1 LTALVKLAVSEAKNV
16 QYSSKSFARCVF
28 KPLDTAHIQGDKSM
42 KKFVLAILAALAFTG
57 VQAQAF
63 PDIPA
68 NHWAGEAVQRIAD
81 LGIVIGFPDGTYR
94 GNEGFTR
101 YQAALVISRLL
112 DVIRADIDAAKALTD
127 ADIASLRNALQ
138 ELASDVA
145 AQDVRLSAVEG
156 AVASISDDVAS
167 NTARI
172 EALENAPAGIDPAVL
187 QDLQNQIDAANVAA
201 DTAQSTADAALAA
214 AQAAQDQSA
223 QNAAAIDAIN
233 DLLALLADDIAALQ
247 AGTGPVDLSGI
258 QAQVDRNTS
267 DIANIREF
275 VILLRRDQVALRDRV
290 AALEASDAAQ
300 QAAID
305 DLTARVTA
313 IEEDLFTVS
322 GAITLTYRAY
332 RLYGD
337 EEPFDV
343 DRVWGL
349 NADRNIGDS
358 RFSSGEDDT
367 DEDGEI
373 ESGNGEKK
381 QDRQDIEEEEG
392 EVDVELTL
400 NIGFGTARGGT
411 GDPRGLN
418 SFETVIELG
427 LTEVGTELLDPDDE
441 AIDSPYV
448 FSIQNFTATF
458 DPIGAAPLTFAFGED
473 TTAEFTKYVFDAG
486 VGAGD
491 GEGFV
496 ATVGS
501 PDFLAFLSPTL
512 TIAYGEVD
520 NSVNAYQLARL
531 EDTDDDGDIDDDDDY
546 VIVDRDADGDRDSD
560 DAIGDADIY
569 PDSYYRAIRG
579 TLSPLQGETLSA
591 TGGFSF
597 AQLSMADGADAD
609 TADEQVT
616 VWGLDAQ
623 IGISIVDIKAEYAS
637 SSEATTAGDEFIPDG
652 FTEGAVDLNGDGDTL
667 DPGEDDVIIGDS
679 GGDDILISPSRG
691 SGNSLFYVTADV
703 DVASIGIPVL
713 KSLSANYRM
722 IPDGWDGLDDE
733 ADYPFAEDQS
743 GFGVNATLGLFIL
756 DPVTVYFDSYS
767 VESPEAVNVTAFG
780 ADVTL
785 NLFSAFSITGFFH
798 NVSVDGETAD
808 STDDPFNADEDEI
821 VEVDDGVTRDRNY
834 DTGFGVKLAHAGS
847 SENALIPLL
856 NLGVEFKRTEADFS
870 RQIIDVTADYT
881 LKVSIVELTPYAQ
894 FKTESDSDADAD
906 DTTTIKVGTG
916 VRTDELGI
924 IFKPSL
930 QGSVNFRNTAHTAT
944 DVGGDEYTATELQWA
959 VGVNLG
965 EFLFA
970 NSTLNARYGSW
981 SGTNINT
988 DADSLDSFDNPVG
1001 DTATNISDG
1010 DEDND
1015 LTQSVS
1021 GYEISWDYYDL
1032 VFTYGGYTSTDGVDT
1047 TAASAFRIAYTVRF

>member
-1 LTALVKLAVSEAKNV
+1 
-16 QYSSKSFARCVF
+16 
-28 KPLDTAHIQGDKSM
+28 M
-42 KKFVLAILAALAFTG
+42 KKIVLAILAAIAFTG
-57 VQAQAF
+57 AQAQAF

-112 DVIRADIDAAKALTD
+112 DVIRADMDAMKALTD

-187 QDLQNQIDAANVAA
+187 QDLQNQIDAARVAA
-201 DTAQSTADAALAA
+201 DTAQSTADAAAAA

-233 DLLALLADDIAALQ
+233 DLLALLNSDLEDLRNN
-247 AGTGPVDLSGI
+247 AGNVDLSGI
-258 QAQVDRNTS
+258 QGQVDRNTS

-313 IEEDLFTVS
+313 IEEDLFSIS
-322 GAITLTYRAY
+322 GSIALTYRAY
-332 RLYGD
+332 RLSGA
-337 EEPFDV
+337 EAPFDS

-392 EVDVELTL
+392 EVDVDLTL
-400 NIGFGTARGGT
+400 NVGFGTSRGGN
-411 GDPRGLN
+411 GDPRALN
-418 SFETVIELG
+418 TFEAVIELG
-427 LTEVGTELLDPDDE
+427 LTEVTAPTLFTGDDE
-441 AIDSPYV
+441 DEEIDSPYI
-448 FSIQNFTATF
+448 FSVQNFTVTF

-486 VGAGD
+486 VGSGD

-520 NSVNAYQLARL
+520 DSVDAYELTA
-531 EDTDDDGDIDDDDDY
+531 DGDI
-546 VIVDRDADGDRDSD
+546 IDRNGDGEIDSD
-560 DAIGDADIY
+560 DSIGSADIY
-569 PDSYYRAIRG
+569 PDAYYRAIRG

-597 AQLSMADGADAD
+597 AQLAMNAGDNADAA
-609 TADEQVT
+609 ADNEVVT

-623 IGISIVDIKAEYAS
+623 IGISVVDIKAEYANS
-637 SSEATTAGDEFIPDG
+637 SAPTTPGPAFGPGDADDDLDPPLSGAPIGDE
-652 FTEGAVDLNGDGDTL
+652 DGD
-667 DPGEDDVIIGDS
+667 PIFF
-679 GGDDILISPSRG
+679 SPSRG
-691 SGNSLFYVTADV
+691 SGDSLFYVTADV
-703 DVASIGIPVL
+703 DVAGLGLPVL
-713 KSLSANYRM
+713 RTLSANYRM
-722 IPDGWDGLDDE
+722 IPDGWDGLDDGE
-733 ADYPFAEDQS
+733 DYPFEEDQS
-743 GFGVNATLGLFIL
+743 GFGVNASLGLFIL

-767 VESPEAVNVTAFG
+767 VTDPEAVNVTAFG
-780 ADVTL
+780 ADVTV

-798 NVSVDGETAD
+798 NVSVGGETAD
-808 STDDPFNADEDEI
+808 STEDPFNAAEEEI
-821 VEVDDGVTRDRNY
+821 VEVDDDSVKRDRNY

-847 SENALIPLL
+847 SENALIPNL

-870 RQIIDVTADYT
+870 KQVIDVTADYT
-881 LKVSIVELTPYAQ
+881 LRVAIVELTPYGQ
-894 FKTESDSDADAD
+894 FKTESDSDALAD

-916 VRTDELGI
+916 VQTDELGI

-930 QGSVNFRNTAHTAT
+930 RGSVNFRSTAHSGE
-944 DVGGDEYTATELQWA
+944 DVAVADPYTATELQWA
-959 VGVNLG
+959 VGVNFG

-970 NSTLNARYGSW
+970 NSTLEARYGSW
-981 SGTNINT
+981 TGTNLKVT
-988 DADSLDSFDNPVG
+988 TASEDAFGNLTG

-1010 DEDND
+1010 DARDTG
-1015 LTQSVS
+1015 TQSTS
-1021 GYEISWDYYDL
+1021 GYEIFWDYYDL
-1032 VFTYGGYTSTDGVDT
+1032 QFTYGAYNNTVDGVST
-1047 TAASAFRIAYTVRF
+1047 GAQAFRIAYTVTF

>member
-1 LTALVKLAVSEAKNV
+1 LRAYNRTN
-16 QYSSKSFARCVF
+16 
-28 KPLDTAHIQGDKSM
+28 IQGENM
-42 KKFVLAILAALAFTG
+42 KKIVLTVLAALAFTG

-112 DVIRADIDAAKALTD
+112 DVIRADMDAMKALTD

-156 AVASISDDVAS
+156 AVASISDDTAS

-172 EALENAPAGIDPAVL
+172 EALEAAGMGGIDPAVL
-187 QDLQNQIDAANVAA
+187 QELQNQIDAARVAA
-201 DTAQSTADAALAA
+201 DTAQAA
-214 AQAAQDQSA
+214 ANAAADQSA

-233 DLLALLADDIAALQ
+233 DLLALLNEDVAALGEQ
-247 AGTGPVDLSGI
+247 IANLGPNADL
-258 QAQVDRNTS
+258 QAQVDRNTA

-290 AALEASDAAQ
+290 AALEASDASQ

-313 IEEDLFTVS
+313 IEEDLFTIS
-322 GAITLTYRAY
+322 GTIVLTYKAY
-332 RLYGD
+332 RLSGA
-337 EEPFDV
+337 EEPFDS

-358 RFSSGEDDT
+358 RFSSGEKDV
-367 DEDGEI
+367 DEDDDI
-373 ESGNGEKK
+373 EAGEKK
-381 QDRQDIEEEEG
+381 QDRIDIEDDEG
-392 EVDVELTL
+392 EVDAVLTL
-400 NIGFGTARGGT
+400 NVGFGTARNGA
-411 GDPRGLN
+411 GDPRALN
-418 SFETVIELG
+418 TFETVIELG
-427 LTEVGTELLDPDDE
+427 LTKVTGPTLNTGDDADVE
-441 AIDSPYV
+441 IDNPYV
-448 FSIQNFTATF
+448 FSVKSFKTTF
-458 DPIGAAPLTFAFGED
+458 DPIGAAPLTFQYGEK

-520 NSVNAYQLARL
+520 KSVQGYSA
-531 EDTDDDGDIDDDDDY
+531 EPTDDSGDLE
-546 VIVDRDADGDRDSD
+546 VERDNE
-560 DAIGDADIY
+560 DIY
-569 PDSYYRAIRG
+569 EGAYYRAIRG

-597 AQLSMADGADAD
+597 AQLSMNAQDNADA
-609 TADEQVT
+609 ADDNLDVT

-623 IGISIVDIKAEYAS
+623 IGISILDIKAEYAS
-637 SSEATTAGDEFIPDG
+637 SSEATTP
-652 FTEGAVDLNGDGDTL
+652 GAQVTGGTPAVPLVDKDGD
-667 DPGEDDVIIGDS
+667 P
-679 GGDDILISPSRG
+679 ILNNPSRG

-713 KSLSANYRM
+713 KTLSANYRM
-722 IPDGWDGLDDE
+722 IPNGWDGLDDE
-733 ADYPFAEDQS
+733 KDYPFKEDQS
-743 GFGVNATLGLFIL
+743 GFGVNASLGLFIL
-756 DPVTVYFDSYS
+756 DPVTLYFDSYS
-767 VESPEAVNVTAFG
+767 VEDPEEVSVTAFG
-780 ADVTL
+780 VDATV

-808 STDDPFNADEDEI
+808 STEDPFNADELEI
-821 VEVDDGVTRDRNY
+821 VEVDDDSVKRDRNY

-847 SENALIPLL
+847 SENALIPNL
-856 NLGVEFKRTEADFS
+856 NLGLEYKQTEADFS
-870 RQIIDVTADYT
+870 KRTIDVTADYT
-881 LKVSIVELTPYAQ
+881 LKVAIVELTPYAG
-894 FKTESDSDADAD
+894 FKSENDSDSGAEDK
-906 DTTTIKVGTG
+906 TTIKVGTG
-916 VRTDELGI
+916 VKTDELGI

-930 QGSVNFRNTAHTAT
+930 QAAVNYRTTAHS
-944 DVGGDEYTATELQWA
+944 DVPTNYTATELQFA
-959 VGVNLG
+959 VGVNFG
-965 EFLFA
+965 EFLFP
-970 NSTLNARYGSW
+970 NSTLSARYGSW
-981 SGTNINT
+981 TGTNVKNDKT
-988 DADSLDSFDNPVG
+988 SNDSFG
-1001 DTATNISDG
+1001 AASSDTATNISDG
-1010 DEDND
+1010 DESGTG
-1015 LTQSVS
+1015 TQTTS
-1021 GYEISWDYYDL
+1021 GYEIAWDYYDL
-1032 VFTYGGYTSTDGVDT
+1032 VFTYGAYNNSTTEST
-1047 TAASAFRIAYTVRF
+1047 TAADNTSTGAQAFRIAYTVKF

>member
-1 LTALVKLAVSEAKNV
+1 MKKLVLAV
-16 QYSSKSFARCVF
+16 
-28 KPLDTAHIQGDKSM
+28 
-42 KKFVLAILAALAFTG
+42 LAALAFTG
-57 VQAQAF
+57 VHAQAF

-68 NHWAGEAVQRIAD
+68 DHWAGEAVQRIAD

-112 DVIRADIDAAKALTD
+112 DVIRADMDAMKALTD

-156 AVASISDDVAS
+156 AVASISDDTAS

-172 EALENAPAGIDPAVL
+172 EALEAGMGMSEDMQAAL
-187 QDLQNQIDAANVAA
+187 QDLQNQIDAARVAA
-201 DTAQSTADAALAA
+201 DTAQSTADAAAAA

-233 DLLALLADDIAALQ
+233 DLLALLADDIATLQ
-247 AGTGPVDLSGI
+247 AGAGGDTSGL

-290 AALEASDAAQ
+290 AALEASDASQ

-305 DLTARVTA
+305 DLAARVTK
-313 IEEDLFTVS
+313 IEEDLFTIS
-322 GAITLTYRAY
+322 GSITLTYKAY
-332 RLYGD
+332 RLSGA
-337 EEPFDV
+337 EAPFDS

-358 RFSSGEDDT
+358 RFSSGEKDT
-367 DEDGEI
+367 DEDGDI

-381 QDRQDIEEEEG
+381 QDRQDIEDTEG
-392 EVDVELTL
+392 EVDVDLTL
-400 NIGFGTARGGT
+400 NVGFGTARNGN
-411 GDPRGLN
+411 GDPRALN

-427 LTEVGTELLDPDDE
+427 LTEVTAPTLFTGSDE
-441 AIDSPYV
+441 DVEIDNPYI
-448 FSIQNFTATF
+448 FSVKSFTTTF
-458 DPIGAAPLTFAFGED
+458 DPIGAAPLTFAFGKK

-520 NSVNAYQLARL
+520 KSVNAYELNAAGDIVDRNA
-531 EDTDDDGDIDDDDDY
+531 DGDIN
-546 VIVDRDADGDRDSD
+546 SD
-560 DAIGDADIY
+560 DKIGDTDIY
-569 PDSYYRAIRG
+569 AGAYYRAIRG

-597 AQLSMADGADAD
+597 AQLAMSAQDNADA
-609 TADEQVT
+609 ADDNLVAT
-616 VWGLDAQ
+616 VWGVDAQ
-623 IGISIVDIKAEYAS
+623 IGISVVDIKAEYAS
-637 SSEATTAGDEFIPDG
+637 SSAATTAGAAVGAGDFDETPPVAAGNTVGDK
-652 FTEGAVDLNGDGDTL
+652 DGD
-667 DPGEDDVIIGDS
+667 P
-679 GGDDILISPSRG
+679 ILRNPSRG
-691 SGNSLFYVTADV
+691 SGQSLFYVTADV
-703 DVASIGIPVL
+703 DVAGLGLPVL
-713 KSLSANYRM
+713 KSLNANYRM

-733 ADYPFAEDQS
+733 KDYPFKEDQT
-743 GFGVNATLGLFIL
+743 GFGVKASLGLFIL
-756 DPVTVYFDSYS
+756 DPVTAYFDSYKT
-767 VESPEAVNVTAFG
+767 AVDATGVGGSGALDTTVSAFG
-780 ADVTL
+780 VDATV

-798 NVSVDGETAD
+798 SANVDGQAAD
-808 STDDPFNADEDEI
+808 SVGSPINADEEQI
-821 VEVDDGVTRDRNY
+821 TAPDDSDPTSVKRGTDY
-834 DTGFGVKLAHAGS
+834 DTGFGVKLAHDGA
-847 SENALIPLL
+847 SENALIPNL
-856 NLGVEFKRTEADFS
+856 NLSAEYKQTEADLS
-870 RQIIDVTADYT
+870 KRTIDVKGDYT
-881 LKVSIVELTPYAQ
+881 LKVAIVELTPYAG
-894 FKTESDSDADAD
+894 FKSVNDADTGSD
-906 DTTTIKVGTG
+906 DTTTIKAGTG
-916 VRTDELGI
+916 VKTDELGI

-930 QGSVNFRNTAHTAT
+930 QAAVNFRTTAHS
-944 DVGGDEYTATELQWA
+944 DEAAYTANELQWA
-959 VGVNLG
+959 VGVNFS

-981 SGTNINT
+981 SGTNVKTSTTADDAFGNT
-988 DADSLDSFDNPVG
+988 NSDS
-1001 DTATNISDG
+1001 ATNISDG
-1010 DEDND
+1010 DTAPTGADVS
-1015 LTQSVS
+1015 QSTS
-1021 GYEISWDYYDL
+1021 GYEIAWDYSDL
-1032 VFTYGGYTSTDGVDT
+1032 VFTYGAYNNTVAGVSTG
-1047 TAASAFRIAYTVRF
+1047 AQAFRIAYTVKF

>member
-1 LTALVKLAVSEAKNV
+1 
-16 QYSSKSFARCVF
+16 
-28 KPLDTAHIQGDKSM
+28 M

-172 EALENAPAGIDPAVL
+172 EALENAAPMFDPAVL

-233 DLLALLADDIAALQ
+233 DLLALLADDIANLTP
-247 AGTGPVDLSGI
+247 GEVDLSGI
-258 QAQVDRNTS
+258 QAQVDRNTA

-322 GAITLTYRAY
+322 GTIALTYKAY
-332 RLYGD
+332 RLYGA
-337 EEPFDV
+337 EEPFDA

-381 QDRQDIEEEEG
+381 VDRQDIEEEEG

-400 NIGFGTARGGT
+400 NIGFGTARGGQ
-411 GDPRGLN
+411 GDPRALN

-441 AIDSPYV
+441 AIDSPYI

-520 NSVNAYQLARL
+520 DSVDAFVL
-531 EDTDDDGDIDDDDDY
+531 EPFDEDEDGVIEPGETR
-546 VIVDRDADGDRDSD
+546 IVDRDGDGERDGDDS
-560 DAIGDADIY
+560 IGDADIY

-597 AQLSMADGADAD
+597 AQLALEDVG
-609 TADEQVT
+609 EQVT

-623 IGISIVDIKAEYAS
+623 IGISIIDIKAEYAS
-637 SSEATTAGDEFIPDG
+637 SSEATTAGGALTVDDFDEDPELPDG
-652 FTEGAVDLNGDGDTL
+652 TDIGN
-667 DPGEDDVIIGDS
+667 ED
-679 GGDDILISPSRG
+679 GDDILLSPSRG

-713 KSLSANYRM
+713 KTLSANYRM

-743 GFGVNATLGLFIL
+743 GFGVKATLGLFIL
-756 DPVTVYFDSYS
+756 DPITAYFDSYS
-767 VESPEAVNVTAFG
+767 VADIDNFDTDGDGDVDADDAAADTNGDGVVTDADIEPLTVASPNVTAFG
-780 ADVTL
+780 VDATV
-785 NLFSAFSITGFFH
+785 NLFAAFSISGFF
-798 NVSVDGETAD
+798 NSVSVAGETAD
-808 STDDPFNADEDEI
+808 STEEPINAAEERILGSESDGDI
-821 VEVDDGVTRDRNY
+821 NAVDRDTNYQTR
-834 DTGFGVKLAHAGS
+834 FGVKIAHSGS
-847 SENALIPLL
+847 SENALIPNL
-856 NLGVEFKRTEADFS
+856 NLGVGFERKEADFS

-881 LKVSIVELTPYAQ
+881 LRISIVELTPIAQ
-894 FKTESDSDADAD
+894 FKIESDSDVDAD

-916 VRTDELGI
+916 AKTDELGI

-930 QGSVNFRNTAHTAT
+930 QASVNYRTTAHTAA
-944 DVGGDEYTATELQWA
+944 DAAGDEYTASELQWA

-981 SGTNINT
+981 SGTNVKDETTSDDAFGNPT
-988 DADSLDSFDNPVG
+988 D

-1010 DEDND
+1010 DEDNG
-1015 LTQSVS
+1015 LSQSVS

-1032 VFTYGGYTSTDGVDT
+1032 VFTYGGYTSNDGVAT

>member
-1 LTALVKLAVSEAKNV
+1 
-16 QYSSKSFARCVF
+16 
-28 KPLDTAHIQGDKSM
+28 M

-112 DVIRADIDAAKALTD
+112 DVIRADMDAMKALTD

-156 AVASISDDVAS
+156 AVASISDDTAS

-172 EALENAPAGIDPAVL
+172 EALEAAAGQGMIDPAVL

-233 DLLALLADDIAALQ
+233 DLLALLADDIATLQ
-247 AGTGPVDLSGI
+247 AGAGVVDLSGI
-258 QAQVDRNTS
+258 QGQVDRNTS

-305 DLTARVTA
+305 DLAARVTK
-313 IEEDLFTVS
+313 IEEDLFTIS
-322 GAITLTYRAY
+322 GTIVLTYKAY
-332 RLYGD
+332 RLSGAED
-337 EEPFDV
+337 PFDS

-367 DEDGEI
+367 DEDGDI
-373 ESGNGEKK
+373 EAGEKK
-381 QDRQDIEEEEG
+381 QDRQDIEDEEG

-400 NIGFGTARGGT
+400 NVGFGTARNGA
-411 GDPRGLN
+411 GDPRALN

-441 AIDSPYV
+441 AIDSPYI
-448 FSIQNFTATF
+448 FSVKSFTTTF

-473 TTAEFTKYVFDAG
+473 TSAEFTKYVFDAG
-486 VGAGD
+486 VGSGD

-520 NSVNAYQLARL
+520 ESVDAYEIDA
-531 EDTDDDGDIDDDDDY
+531 DGD
-546 VIVDRDADGDRDSD
+546 IVDRDGDGDTDGDDS
-560 DAIGDADIY
+560 IGDTDVYAGA
-569 PDSYYRAIRG
+569 YYRAIRG

-597 AQLSMADGADAD
+597 AQLAMNAQDNADAAGD
-609 TADEQVT
+609 NETVT

-623 IGISIVDIKAEYAS
+623 IGISIVDIKAEYANS
-637 SSEATTAGDEFIPDG
+637 SDPTADGAEVGIGDF
-652 FTEGAVDLNGDGDTL
+652 EGETITPGNTVGNEDGDT
-667 DPGEDDVIIGDS
+667 IFR
-679 GGDDILISPSRG
+679 SPSRG

-713 KSLSANYRM
+713 KALSANYRM
-722 IPDGWDGLDDE
+722 IPDGWDGLDDG
-733 ADYPFAEDQS
+733 ADYPFDEDQS
-743 GFGVNATLGLFIL
+743 GFGVKATLGLFIL
-756 DPVTVYFDSYS
+756 DPVTAYFDSYTT
-767 VESPEAVNVTAFG
+767 AVDATGVGGSGADDTSVTAFG
-780 ADVTL
+780 VDATV

-798 NVSVDGETAD
+798 SASVDGQAAD
-808 STDDPFNADEDEI
+808 STESPINADEEQITAPDGSDPTG
-821 VEVDDGVTRDRNY
+821 VDRNQNY

-847 SENALIPLL
+847 SENALIPNL

-870 RQIIDVTADYT
+870 RQIIDVTADYL

-894 FKTESDSDADAD
+894 FKIESDDDTDAD
-906 DTTTIKVGTG
+906 DTTTIKAGTG
-916 VRTDELGI
+916 VKTDELGI

-930 QGSVNFRNTAHTAT
+930 QASVNFRNTGHTVSDA
-944 DVGGDEYTATELQWA
+944 DGDEYTATELQWA
-959 VGVNLG
+959 VGVNLA
-965 EFLFA
+965 EFLFP

-981 SGTNINT
+981 TGTNVVNSTTT
-988 DADSLDSFDNPVG
+988 DDSFGNPND

-1010 DEDND
+1010 DADGTG
-1015 LTQSVS
+1015 TQSTS
-1021 GYEISWDYYDL
+1021 GYEIAWDYYDL
-1032 VFTYGGYTSTDGVDT
+1032 VFTYGAYSNDNDGVT
-1047 TAASAFRIAYTVRF
+1047 TGAQAFRIAYTVKF